1 MRSRTVHMPFG
12 IFDRPA
18 RKAFLFGFA
27 TLLLNALPGFA
38 PFDLQGSAF
47 AAQEPI
53 EIGEKIY
60 SRTFGRNI
68 ATTASRQIGTPYRL
82 GGQTPGKGFDCS
94 GLVQWV
100 YSQYG
105 ISVPRQTTGQ
115 QHVGR
120 AVKLSEAMA
129 GDLVVFRSGS
139 APHGLHT
146 GIMTSHTTF
155 VHAPRTGFNIRE
167 ESINSYW
174 RPRLISVR
182 RVSDFSLVMN
192 ADEAAALIDKRQAVR
207 LPPTPSARTQGHRLS
222 IPAAAAS
229 VSNKPLAPTS
239 TLAGTPVQAA
249 LPTAPELKS
258 PLQKIPSAVKP
269 AALKRPQ
276 AGEPGKNQGATAGLF
291 TRVNPKTGRPA
302 PKANRAASEPS
313 AQKQPRAGEPGKNQ
327 GAAAGLFTRVNP
339 KTGKP
344 APKVKRTAATPPKSA
359 KKPQPGQSAGS
370 KAKSAVKQSAAV
382 QRKAAPAA
390 GKPGQ

>member
-53 EIGEKIY
+53 EIGEKFY

-222 IPAAAAS
+222 IGFGLQQASCANFHPGGHPRSGSASHGARVKESPA
-229 VSNKPLAPTS
+229 KDPLRRQTGC
-239 TLAGTPVQAA
+239 TE
-249 LPTAPELKS
+249 TAPSWRARQKPGS
-258 PLQKIPSAVKP
+258 RGGPLHESQSKNGQTGS
-269 AALKRPQ
+269 Q
-276 AGEPGKNQGATAGLF
+276 GEAH
-291 TRVNPKTGRPA
+291 GR
-302 PKANRAASEPS
+302 NASE
-313 AQKQPRAGEPGKNQ
+313 KREE
-327 GAAAGLFTRVNP
+327 AAAGAVRRIQ
-339 KTGKP
+339 GKVRGE
-344 APKVKRTAATPPKSA
+344 AVRCRATESR
-359 KKPQPGQSAGS
+359 AGS
-370 KAKSAVKQSAAV
+370 GKARTV
-382 QRKAAPAA
+382 APPQVSSPANCMS
-390 GKPGQ
+390 